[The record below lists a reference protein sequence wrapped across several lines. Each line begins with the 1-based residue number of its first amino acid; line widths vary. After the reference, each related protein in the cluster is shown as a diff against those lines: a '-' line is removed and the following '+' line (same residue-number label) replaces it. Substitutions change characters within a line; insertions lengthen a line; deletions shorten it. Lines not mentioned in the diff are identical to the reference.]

1 MLYVHS
7 EIVIILNRGVLWL
20 RKREVFIGF
29 IGKWETRQC
38 IINNNEFHNHF
49 STWLH
54 RSFYATPL
62 VFIFSFFFFTSITLS
77 PSVFFFSCMT
87 LLTPTFICSLSG
99 KKDKRFFF
107 LLCCLWLIS
116 LPHPVSCVFS
126 PISGILRSPPSMW
139 VTLMC
144 AAGLSCRAGS
154 SPLCNL
160 GVLCVCLCVWIM
172 SCVYFCACN
181 PLGVNPHERS

>member
-1 MLYVHS
+1 MLYILS

-38 IINNNEFHNHF
+38 IISQPLLNSATQFVLCHSTSLHVFLFLLLLFHH
-49 STWLH
+49 T
-54 RSFYATPL
+54 
-62 VFIFSFFFFTSITLS
+62 
-77 PSVFFFSCMT
+77 PSVFFFVFFYCMT
-87 LLTPTFICSLSG
+87 LLTPTFICLWV
-99 KKDKRFFF
+99 KKDKRFF
-107 LLCCLWLIS
+107 S
-116 LPHPVSCVFS
+116 LPVVLSLTHFSLRPVSCVFS

-154 SPLCNL
+154 SPSAIWGCC
-160 GVLCVCLCVWIM
+160 VLVCLDYEFCVCLFLCVP
-172 SCVYFCACN
+172 C
-181 PLGVNPHERS
+181 L